1 MFEHYLKRLRRIDE
15 CAKKGARVLVRID
28 INSPLGPCR
37 EILDDYRVQAHA
49 KTVRY
54 LAERGARVVVLAHQ
68 GRPGRD
74 DFASLEKH
82 RDLLEKYVGKE
93 VKFID
98 DVMGPAARNA
108 ITKLEPGEILLLD
121 NVRFVSEEVIEKRM
135 EAQVD
140 TYLVKR
146 LAPLFDYFVFDG
158 FAVAH
163 RAQPSVVG
171 FPQVLPS
178 CMGLVLESE
187 LRALAEIERMRDTAV
202 LVVGG
207 AKVPETLRALEEAL
221 ERNTF
226 RKILVGGLVGVVF
239 IAARYGFVTTAL
251 RSMVESYGLLSYVDY
266 ARKLLERWGERIEIP
281 ADVAISVDGT
291 RIDVDVFSI
300 SSEVMDV
307 GSTTIRNY
315 IDIVRRNQV
324 IVFSGPLGYIESD
337 MFIKGTATLM
347 MEAVSV
353 GKRVVIGGGHT
364 IAAARKLGI
373 VDKLF
378 HVSTGGRAFLEALV
392 GKNLP
397 ALRAL
402 EVSTERFWGA

>member
-347 MEAVSV
+347 MEAVSA